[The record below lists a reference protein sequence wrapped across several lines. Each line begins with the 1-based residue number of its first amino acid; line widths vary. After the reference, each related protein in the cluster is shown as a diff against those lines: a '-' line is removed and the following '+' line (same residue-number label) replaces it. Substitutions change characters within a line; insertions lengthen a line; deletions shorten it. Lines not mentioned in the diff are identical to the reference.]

1 MTVSSIS
8 LQSQEREKKAAR
20 SALSDAVLCFQS
32 QEREGK
38 TARSVLSNVCCVV
51 FSEPRERKEATI
63 TATEQRLL
71 QEWTPESAVREHPE
85 RQSLSAADTCRQREL
100 QFAWRHYLT

>member
-38 TARSVLSNVCCVV
+38 TARSVLSNVSCIV
-51 FSEPRERKEATI
+51 FLEA
-63 TATEQRLL
+63 
-71 QEWTPESAVREHPE
+71 
-85 RQSLSAADTCRQREL
+85 
-100 QFAWRHYLT
+100 